1 MNVVDAVLV
10 VLLLVFAI
18 RGFWRGFFRE
28 SFGLLGIVLG
38 LAAALRLA
46 DGGAALLSRVGAL
59 PLPMTAR
66 LGVAF
71 VGIFVLVDTALI
83 LTGLLFDRLLGSGVM
98 RNLNRAGGALFGLA
112 KGAALLAFVLL
123 FFHLFPVVPG
133 FDERLMASQVAHPMV
148 SVAGSVLR
156 AGWGEGGTG
165 NGPA

>member
-1 MNVVDAVLV
+1 MNALDAVLV

-18 RGFWRGFFRE
+18 RGLWRGFFRE

-38 LAAALRLA
+38 LAAALGLA
-46 DGGAALLSRVGAL
+46 DGGATILSRVFGL
-59 PLPMTAR
+59 PLPTTAR

-83 LTGLLFDRLLGSGVM
+83 LTGLAFDRVLGSGM
-98 RNLNRAGGALFGLA
+98 LPNLNRAGGALFGVA
-112 KGAALLAFVLL
+112 KGAALSAFVLL

-133 FDERLMASQVAHPMV
+133 FDERIMASQVGHPMV

-156 AGWGEGGTG
+156 AGWAGGGTG
-165 NGPA
+165 NGPD